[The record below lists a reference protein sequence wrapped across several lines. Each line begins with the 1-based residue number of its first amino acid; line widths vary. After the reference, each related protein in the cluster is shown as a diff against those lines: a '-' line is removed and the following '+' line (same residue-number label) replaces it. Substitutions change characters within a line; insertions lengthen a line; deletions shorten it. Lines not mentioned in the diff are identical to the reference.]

1 MSRTDLSDLRLFAAI
16 ARFRSFRRAA
26 DEMSVST
33 SALSHAIS
41 KLERRLEVRLLHRT
55 TRSVTPTEAGMLLLE
70 GLTSGFSQIDGALDQ
85 LNRFRDQPIGRIRL
99 TALRLSL
106 GMLLDQLFPVLAERY
121 PGIELEVSA
130 DDRMVDLVAEG
141 FDAGIRF
148 GDTVPQDMVT
158 VRLSPD
164 LRWVIVGAPSYF
176 ARHGRPREPG
186 DLAGHQGIRGRSGNG
201 RLYEWELGAAC
212 DVHVSAPAVLCVS
225 DPDASMRAAVAG
237 VGLAYLPE
245 EMVRPQLADGRLEI
259 VMPEWAS
266 PGAGFHL
273 YYPSR
278 RQLPAGVRILI
289 DLLREIRPLG

>member
-1 MSRTDLSDLRLFAAI
+1 MSRTDLSDLRLFVAI

-26 DEMSVST
+26 DELSVST

-41 KLERRLEVRLLHRT
+41 KLEQRLEVRLLHRT

-70 GLTSGFSQIDGALDQ
+70 GLSGGFRQIDGALEQ
-85 LNRFRDQPIGRIRL
+85 LNRFRDQPLGRIRV
-99 TALRLSL
+99 TALRM
-106 GMLLDQLFPVLAERY
+106 GVTMLLAPLFPVMAARY

-158 VRLSPD
+158 ARLSPD
-164 LRWVIVGAPSYF
+164 LNWVIVGAPSYLDV
-176 ARHGRPREPG
+176 HGRPEQPA
-186 DLAGHQGIRGRSGNG
+186 DLARHLGIRGRSGNG
-201 RLYEWELGAAC
+201 RLYEWELGPAC
-212 DVHVSAPAVLCVS
+212 DVHASPPPVLCLNDPEAVLQ
-225 DPDASMRAAVAG
+225 AAVAG
-237 VGLAYLPE
+237 VGLTYLPE
-245 EMVRPQLADGRLEI
+245 ELIRQQLADRRLEV

-273 YYPSR
+273 YYPGR
-278 RQLPAGVRILI
+278 RQLPTGLRILI
-289 DLLREIRPLG
+289 DLLRELRPLG